1 MSVYVQY
8 PDDWIGVPEF
18 GDGEAFATP
27 GEWAQALADELIA
40 LSDER
45 LEESERIALIGALA
59 VAGAGGP
66 ERGTPERGAQATY
79 VHLRS
84 LRGSLELVDLVL
96 VPRSAV
102 GDASA
107 AEVAGSLD
115 PDAINPPTITALS
128 TESGLRGALVIRHAP
143 FDDEAPH
150 IVTLRA
156 TAALDVGNGFAVLG
170 TATTEL
176 AHFEAFRP
184 NFLALIESVKVGA

>member
-1 MSVYVQY
+1 MSVYVEY

-18 GDGEAFATP
+18 GDGEVFATP
-27 GEWAQALADELIA
+27 GEWAVALADELIP
-40 LSDER
+40 LGDEQ
-45 LEESERIALIGALA
+45 LEEGERIALIGALA
-59 VAGAGGP
+59 VAGT
-66 ERGTPERGAQATY
+66 GTAERGAQATY

-84 LRGSLELVDLVL
+84 LRGPLELVDLVL

-128 TESGLRGALVIRHAP
+128 TEGGLRGALVIRHAP
-143 FDDEAPH
+143 FDAEAPH

-156 TAALDVGNGFAVLG
+156 TAALDVGNGFAVLS

-184 NFLALIESVKVGA
+184 DFLALIESVKVDA